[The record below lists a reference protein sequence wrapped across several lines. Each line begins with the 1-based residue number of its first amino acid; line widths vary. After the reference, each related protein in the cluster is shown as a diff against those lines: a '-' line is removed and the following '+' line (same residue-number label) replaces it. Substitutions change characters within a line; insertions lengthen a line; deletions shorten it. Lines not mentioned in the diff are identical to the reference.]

1 MTFGKQWL
9 IETNQKL
16 DNLERENI
24 AMRKQ
29 LGENTQLVRA
39 LEERQNEVSGHLA
52 QILEGRAIA
61 GKFVSEQSEAILA
74 NLKAE
79 GALDFLDAMELPKR
93 PSRATKASKR
103 R

>member
-1 MTFGKQWL
+1 MTEAQQWRL
-9 IETNQKL
+9 ETGQRI

-29 LGENTQLVRA
+29 LGENTELVRA
-39 LEERQNEVSGHLA
+39 LEDRQNTVSGHLA
-52 QILEGRAIA
+52 QVLEGRAIT
-61 GKFVSEQSEAILA
+61 GKFISEQSEAILA
-74 NLKAE
+74 KLKSE

-93 PSRATKASKR
+93 QARATKASKR